1 MASFRKERIEE
12 LIKRMIGDALLSDV
26 KDPRIGFASVFRV
39 EISRD
44 YSVADVFISVIG
56 DDVQKKKTIKGLY
69 SASGYI
75 RSKIGKQ
82 LKMRVSPELKFHIDD
97 SIEKGS
103 GMVDLLDKLA
113 SEGHA
118 RADLHGS
125 GDGDDG
131 KK

>member
-1 MASFRKERIEE
+1 M
-12 LIKRMIGDALLSDV
+12 
-26 KDPRIGFASVFRV
+26 
-39 EISRD
+39 
-44 YSVADVFISVIG
+44 
-56 DDVQKKKTIKGLY
+56 QKKKTIKGLY

-82 LKMRVSPELKFHIDD
+82 LKMRVSPELKFHLDD
-97 SIEKGS
+97 SIEKGV
-103 GMVDLLDKLA
+103 GMVDLLDQLA

-125 GDGDDG
+125 GDGDGDKE